1 MKILSG
7 KTKSEVEKIKFEEK
21 LNEIR
26 EIRNQKI
33 KETDYVLL
41 CDTPYSDEFK
51 EQIKIYR
58 KELRDLP
65 NKILSGEID
74 IDNVIF
80 PEEPSSK

>member
-1 MKILSG
+1 MAKINWIN
-7 KTKSEVEKIKFEEK
+7 KKDIEKNEFNKK
-21 LNEIR
+21 LDNIR
-26 EIRNQKI
+26 KIRNQKI

-41 CDTPYSDEFK
+41 CDTPYSEEFK
-51 EQIKIYR
+51 EKIKNYR